1 MRYLNAAG
9 STATAGK
16 RSENPNDQ
24 RHATR
29 AVVVV
34 GFYRFMVCRQY
45 RYEPDKDH
53 RSVVKFKAEF
63 PSHPTATIDE
73 TIRPSDRKN

>member
-1 MRYLNAAG
+1 LNAART
-9 STATAGK
+9 TATAGK
-16 RSENPNDQ
+16 QLKNSNVKDQ

-34 GFYRFMVCRQY
+34 GFYCFVVCRQY

-53 RSVVKFKAEF
+53 RGVVKFLAGF

-73 TIRPSDRKN
+73 NIRPSDQKN

>member
-1 MRYLNAAG
+1 LNAAG
-9 STATAGK
+9 TTATASK
-16 RSENPNDQ
+16 QLENPNVKDQ
-24 RHATR
+24 RHANR

-34 GFYRFMVCRQY
+34 GFYCFVVCRQY

-53 RSVVKFKAEF
+53 RGVGKFRAGF

-73 TIRPSDRKN
+73 TI